1 MKAVAIPYIIAILL
15 GVGVIGLVGYWF
27 FVSGGQFGTG
37 VANQQCRTDFQQ
49 SCQTWV
55 AVGYSTNIPPK
66 NGVFENVDN
75 NACLKQITGSGTA
88 LPDDATSKTKFQG
101 WC

>member
-1 MKAVAIPYIIAILL
+1 MKGVAVPYIIAILL
-15 GVGVIGLVGYWF
+15 GVGVIGLIGYWF

-55 AVGYSTNIPPK
+55 AGGYSTNIPLE

-75 NACLKQITGSGTA
+75 NACLKQITGSDIL
-88 LPDDATSKTKFQG
+88 LPDSAASKTKFQG
-101 WC
+101 LC